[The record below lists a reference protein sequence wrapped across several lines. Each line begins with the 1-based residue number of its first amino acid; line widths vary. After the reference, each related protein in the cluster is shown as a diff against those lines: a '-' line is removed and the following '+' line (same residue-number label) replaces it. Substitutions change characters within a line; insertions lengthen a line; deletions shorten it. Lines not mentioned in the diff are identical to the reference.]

1 MPDSPLL
8 NQSIG
13 SESDVEEDFDIDVEM
28 QDIQKINDLDRKE
41 AEIEKDVEP

>member
-13 SESDVEEDFDIDVEM
+13 SESDVEEDLDIDFEM

>member
-13 SESDVEEDFDIDVEM
+13 SESDVEEDLDIDVEM

>member
-1 MPDSPLL
+1 LPDSPLL

-13 SESDVEEDFDIDVEM
+13 SESDVEEDLDIDVEM